1 MPWQGVAWRG
11 KAPQAVSTPEAAFF
25 YLRRQNMAARATKTA
40 EPVALGGDVSN
51 SGEHAISLE
60 IPYMARVSVKGIVP
74 ILWHRW
80 QSDAVE
86 EKAAAKKGS
95 AAKKTDNVE
104 SYVWR
109 DDAGF
114 IGLPGL
120 YLLGSMTDPRNGA
133 AKYRQDPRS
142 PRKSALDLYR
152 AGVMAL
158 TDLAPIHRAS
168 DGKTTKEW
176 DYLDRRRVTV
186 QRAGITRERPA
197 FAAGWTATVELMVA
211 TPEYISPTDLLD
223 VLTKGG
229 QLVGVGDFRPTF
241 GRFQV
246 TSFATSNDPDWKQ

>member
-1 MPWQGVAWRG
+1 M
-11 KAPQAVSTPEAAFF
+11 T
-25 YLRRQNMAARATKTA
+25 ARTATV

-51 SGEHAISLE
+51 AGREDILTE
-60 IPYMARVSVKGIVP
+60 EPYVAHVTVKGVSP
-74 ILWHRW
+74 VLWHRW

-86 EKAAAKKGS
+86 AKAAAKKGS

-109 DDAGF
+109 NEDNV
-114 IGLPGL
+114 ICLPGI
-120 YLLGSMTDPRNGA
+120 YLLGSLVDARNGA
-133 AKYRQDPRS
+133 AKYIQDPRS

-152 AGVMAL
+152 AGVVAL
-158 TDLAPIHRAS
+158 TDLAPITLS
-168 DGKTTKEW
+168 DGRLATEW

-197 FAAGWTATVELMVA
+197 MNAGWTATVSFLIN
-211 TPEYISPTDLLD
+211 TPEYIKPADLLT
-223 VLTKGG
+223 VLTRGG

-246 TSFATSNDPDWKQ
+246 TKFEIGLD